1 MPANPGVG
9 TAVVKLEVERTH
21 FRTLLLS
28 NPNYFG
34 TLKGS
39 AFKVVK
45 ALSGNTSYEQL
56 MCVGL
61 HPQLSQLEAV
71 VHVKKNSGYGESLCA
86 GGSPEYV
93 RFYTSS
99 DGGGTW
105 HDEGLV
111 TFHAFN
117 VPGPRPLEY
126 AVSLGINPK
135 RSFCFNER
143 LLKVRA
149 ILSWNVAPTP
159 NDPGYNPVWGNV
171 VEVDVQVEPRRFW
184 HWPDLIA
191 ELDLKLP
198 KHFADLT
205 VVSQP
210 IELGLHAELPIAK
223 LHESY
228 VKAKVPGHRY
238 LYGHLS
244 NQSFAVIP
252 EGTSFSVE
260 SGLAE
265 SLAALK
271 IDWAALLAALVQT
284 DGDTQFEE
292 LNCVGYDP
300 NNDALIGVIKVKKS
314 LGYSG
319 ALCTAGS
326 REYVAFWVDWGDG
339 AGWTYAGTS
348 SVQVHDIS
356 ALPAG
361 GLHYAVFEA
370 IGSAKRRKACFQG
383 PATAKVRA
391 ILSWHTPPS
400 ASNPDWVPHWG
411 NREETLIQLNPGG
424 VAADYRPMLESVGG
438 VPVCGIDQAIG
449 PTTGMTPAIYSQ
461 PFGGVLTITGMIPT
475 APDIST
481 PDPSKLRYRVRVRK
495 LNPLGSW
502 QTVANDFWISVI
514 ERIGMALPTQYGILQ
529 QVDGDGFYTYR
540 EDMNVAGAGW
550 RLVQNRVLAQWGT
563 ADPMTGL
570 HEIMVEA
577 KDPVTNTIY
586 PAQTIVCGDGSTRT
600 TVNVWLDE
608 LKPDAAVS
616 ITGFT
621 RGGGPIQP
629 AAVCGTFHV
638 GDILHGTYSVS
649 DEHMGGF
656 WLAVQPAANAH
667 GATPAPASKNYPV
680 LPNLGENGTWTLDTT
695 PMDPCGYV
703 VQLHTW
709 DRTIVSGN
717 GSWPNDAFVGF
728 CLKRG

>member
-1 MPANPGVG
+1 MPTNPGVAN
-9 TAVVKLEVERTH
+9 AVAKIEVERAS

-39 AFKVVK
+39 KLKAVK
-45 ALSGNTSYEQL
+45 ALSVNTSYEQL
-56 MCVGL
+56 MCVGF

-71 VHVKKNSGYGESLCA
+71 VHIKKNSGYSDSLCG

-93 RFYTSS
+93 RFYTST
-99 DGGGTW
+99 DGGTTW
-105 HDEGLV
+105 QDEGLV
-111 TFHAFN
+111 SFHAFN
-117 VPGPRPLEY
+117 VPGHRPLEY

-135 RSFCFNER
+135 RTFCFNEM

-149 ILSWNVAPTP
+149 ILSWNVSPTP
-159 NDPGYNPVWGNV
+159 NDPGYTPVWGNV
-171 VEVDVQVEPRRFW
+171 VDVDVQVEPRRRW

-191 ELDLKLP
+191 EIDVKLP
-198 KHFADLT
+198 KQFESLT
-205 VVSQP
+205 VLSQP
-210 IELGLHAELPIAK
+210 IELDLHAELPLAK
-223 LHESY
+223 LHETY
-228 VKAKVPGHRY
+228 AKAKVPGHRY
-238 LYGHLS
+238 LYEHLS
-244 NQSFAVIP
+244 NPNFAVTP
-252 EGTSFSVE
+252 SGTTFPLE
-260 SGLAE
+260 SGLVE
-265 SLAALK
+265 SFAALK
-271 IDWAALLAALVQT
+271 IDWASLIAALAQT
-284 DGDTQFEE
+284 DGNTDYEE

-314 LGYSG
+314 AGYSG

-348 SVQVHDIS
+348 SVRVHDI
-356 ALPAG
+356 ALLPAG
-361 GLHYAVFEA
+361 GLHYAVFEVL
-370 IGSAKRRKACFQG
+370 GSAKRRKACFQG
-383 PATAKVRA
+383 AATAKVRA
-391 ILSWHTPPS
+391 ILSWQTPPS

-411 NREETLIQLNPGG
+411 NREETTIQLNPGG
-424 VAADYRPMLESVGG
+424 VSADYRPMLESISG
-438 VPVCGIDQAIG
+438 VPVCGIDQ
-449 PTTGMTPAIYSQ
+449 TTGMTAAIYSQ
-461 PFGGVLTITGMIPT
+461 PFGGGLTITGMIPT

-481 PDPSKLRYRVRVRK
+481 PDPNKLRYRVRVRK

-502 QTVANDFWISVI
+502 QSVANDFWISVI
-514 ERIGMALPTQYGILQ
+514 ERIGMALPIQYSILQ

-550 RLVQNRVLAQWGT
+550 RLVQNRVLAQWIT

-570 HEIMVEA
+570 YEIMVEA

-586 PAQTIVCGDGSTRT
+586 AAQTIACGDGTTRT
-600 TVNVWLDE
+600 NVNVWLDE
-608 LKPDAAVS
+608 LRPDAAVS
-616 ITGFT
+616 ITGFQ

-638 GDILHGTYSVS
+638 GDIIHGTYSVS

-656 WLAVQPAANAH
+656 SLSVQPAANAH
-667 GATPAPASKNYPV
+667 GATPAPASKTYPV
-680 LPNLGENGTWTLDTT
+680 LPNLGENSSWTLDTT

-703 VQLHTW
+703 VRLYAH

-717 GSWPNDAFVGF
+717 GSWDRETFVGF